1 MSNKSGPMHQR
12 SIPYLLSVTPKAVM
26 VTIRKVFLELFFFFF
41 SWEANVR
48 FMRYLWREISFML
61 KYWLK
66 VWEHS
71 VVQQRA
77 LPWPPA
83 LCCLLR
89 LVGHSLFAQGGDRRD
104 AFCNVLLSLVASKL
118 ASNLHVSRPSLTWF
132 VQQPHLKKT
141 FSMQGNIRAV
151 FTCYYPSMSFISLQ
165 PWGPQH
171 QLELNMGLKLYSVHP
186 GCPCGSWGC
195 LYKHV
200 CACENRCVLSRINEA
215 IHSVTKW
222 TIYVQPR

>member
-26 VTIRKVFLELFFFFF
+26 VTIRKVFLGLFFFF
-41 SWEANVR
+41 WEANVR

-89 LVGHSLFAQGGDRRD
+89 LVGHSLFAQGGDRKMHFAMFSSPWLQASWLPTYMPAD
-104 AFCNVLLSLVASKL
+104 LLSHDLFS
-118 ASNLHVSRPSLTWF
+118 SLIWRKHF
-132 VQQPHLKKT
+132 
-141 FSMQGNIRAV
+141 
-151 FTCYYPSMSFISLQ
+151 
-165 PWGPQH
+165 
-171 QLELNMGLKLYSVHP
+171 
-186 GCPCGSWGC
+186 PCR
-195 LYKHV
+195 
-200 CACENRCVLSRINEA
+200 E
-215 IHSVTKW
+215 T
-222 TIYVQPR
+222 